1 MVKHYAMILLNKIID
16 VVDSDNE
23 PVYPPDPWGNP
34 VVAVECDPSITIND
48 IFYPETGTFEH
59 IDIIVD
65 TSTQL
70 DKIEEQ
76 VYSNNE
82 NNIILMEAMADQYEQ
97 TEQYRINDMEV
108 QATIF
113 ETVLALSE
121 GGTTV

>member
-1 MVKHYAMILLNKIID
+1 MKRYAMVLLGNVID
-16 VVDSDNE
+16 VVTSDN
-23 PVYPPDPWGNP
+23 PPSYPPDPQGNP
-34 VVAVECDPSITIND
+34 VTAIECDSNVELGMVYD
-48 IFYPETGTFEH
+48 EETKTFSEY
-59 IDIIVD
+59 IPPAYIP
-65 TSTQL
+65 TQL

-76 VYSNNE
+76 VYSNSE

-113 ETVLALSE
+113 ETVLALSG

>member
-1 MVKHYAMILLNKIID
+1 MFYAQIDENNICIVVSNLSGEVIADNLIQLETYDISILGKRYNNGEWEE
-16 VVDSDNE
+16 VPRPE
-23 PVYPPDPWGNP
+23 PEP
-34 VVAVECDPSITIND
+34 
-48 IFYPETGTFEH
+48 
-59 IDIIVD
+59 
-65 TSTQL
+65 TQL

-113 ETVLALSE
+113 ETVLALGE

>member
-1 MVKHYAMILLNKIID
+1 MYAVLNEQNKCIAVTNFTTGENNYILIEDEKLHSTYFLNKYY
-16 VVDSDNE
+16 DS
-23 PVYPPDPWGNP
+23 
-34 VVAVECDPSITIND
+34 TQK
-48 IFYPETGTFEH
+48 IFYQKTEPNNE
-59 IDIIVD
+59 DLMNKLL
-65 TSTQL
+65 QL

-113 ETVLALSE
+113 ETVLALSG
-121 GGTTV
+121 GGTAV

>member
-1 MVKHYAMILLNKIID
+1 MKIIKTEEISGMT
-16 VVDSDNE
+16 VNTYDNGVIEKYLTGSKVENPKIEE
-23 PVYPPDPWGNP
+23 P
-34 VVAVECDPSITIND
+34 EQ
-48 IFYPETGTFEH
+48 
-59 IDIIVD
+59 
-65 TSTQL
+65 STQL
-70 DKIEEQ
+70 DRIEEQ

-113 ETVLALSE
+113 ETVLALGE